1 MNVAEVGASAEA
13 KDTILVV
20 PNAIRDGETPA
31 NTNRHHQKPAKA
43 RRKPHTHTFHMVV
56 DVMTPAAVY
65 QRITPRNA
73 EVTSR
78 VIAVK
83 QLNRDTKQRPIH
95 IAVNVMLAAERQ
107 RDRDQQQ
114 RER

>member
-1 MNVAEVGASAEA
+1 MLYQ
-13 KDTILVV
+13 TLV
-20 PNAIRDGETPA
+20 ETEKHQQIPIDI
-31 NTNRHHQKPAKA
+31 NRSQQKLEKA
-43 RRKPHTHTFHMVV
+43 HTHTFHMVV